1 MENLE
6 SLNYAEIAIG
16 GFGFILF
23 LLFTVTIKRNSD
35 NIFFSMRSSNL
46 MIITNALIFFSIAT
60 YVLNDILYDEYYDND
75 NLRYIST
82 FYSLFQIGIFISL
95 TMRYFRLF
103 LSCRNPEDSQNVQYN
118 LFETKYY
125 HYEYFY
131 VRLIAVS
138 ILLALIASLVNYFV
152 GNKNVGMFIYEIEFI
167 NNNKNKD
174 DIDGCF
180 YFWIIFSFL
189 QTAIFTTFDLLIS
202 KTHLNPDV
210 YISQEISLVAF
221 VNYIYSLSIGLSFLI
236 SKDRDIIT
244 SDNIKNFI
252 EGTIMLIPLVYNL
265 LIYFIVIALPFL
277 YGVFNSTVIIYDL
290 PGELCESLYLFLTKE
305 KCFDA
310 FHNYLKT
317 NNDIIRNQNDR
328 EKGVFLLDLLICIF
342 KFRLLVTN
350 NESRTL
356 IAEEINSIRINYLER
371 GDLNNYL
378 DKNLV
383 QETIDL
389 CTRYVNSNTLRANIF
404 DKVAAEAYQFL
415 DNKFKNFKASELFNK
430 LKNELT
436 EETNIR
442 CKLTNFGLIRN

>member
-1 MENLE
+1 MVNLE

-60 YVLNDILYDEYYDND
+60 YVLNDILYEEYKSNDD

-152 GNKNVGMFIYEIEFI
+152 GNKNVGMFIYEIEF
-167 NNNKNKD
+167 NKNND
-174 DIDGCF
+174 GINGCF

-189 QTAIFTTFDLLIS
+189 QTATFTTFDLLIS

-236 SKDRDIIT
+236 KHKVLEKD
-244 SDNIKNFI
+244 NNFI
-252 EGTIMLIPLVYNL
+252 KGTITLIPLIYNL

-356 IAEEINSIRINYLER
+356 IVDEINNIRLNYLER

>member
-1 MENLE
+1 MLNLE

-60 YVLNDILYDEYYDND
+60 YVLNDILYDDYNGND

-152 GNKNVGMFIYEIEFI
+152 GNKNVGMFIYEIEF
-167 NNNKNKD
+167 NKNND
-174 DIDGCF
+174 GIDGCF

-189 QTAIFTTFDLLIS
+189 QTATFTTFDLLIS

-236 SKDRDIIT
+236 NHKVLGKD
-244 SDNIKNFI
+244 NFI
-252 EGTIMLIPLVYNL
+252 KGTITLIPLIYNL

-356 IAEEINSIRINYLER
+356 IAEEINNIRNNYLER

>member
-1 MENLE
+1 MVNLE

-60 YVLNDILYDEYYDND
+60 YVLNDILYDEYKGND

-152 GNKNVGMFIYEIEFI
+152 GNKNVGMFIYEIEF
-167 NNNKNKD
+167 NKNND
-174 DIDGCF
+174 GIDGCF

-189 QTAIFTTFDLLIS
+189 QTATFTTFDLLIS

-236 SKDRDIIT
+236 NHEVLGK
-244 SDNIKNFI
+244 NNFI
-252 EGTIMLIPLVYNL
+252 KGTITLIPLIYNL

-356 IAEEINSIRINYLER
+356 IAEEINNIRSNYLER

>member
-1 MENLE
+1 MIVVY
-6 SLNYAEIAIG
+6 SH
-16 GFGFILF
+16 
-23 LLFTVTIKRNSD
+23 
-35 NIFFSMRSSNL
+35 IFFSMRSSNL

-60 YVLNDILYDEYYDND
+60 YVLNDILYDEYKDND

-152 GNKNVGMFIYEIEFI
+152 GNKNVGMFIYEIEF
-167 NNNKNKD
+167 NKNND
-174 DIDGCF
+174 GIGGCF

-189 QTAIFTTFDLLIS
+189 QTATFTTFDLLIS

-236 SKDRDIIT
+236 KHKVLEKD
-244 SDNIKNFI
+244 NFI
-252 EGTIMLIPLVYNL
+252 KGTITLIPLIYNL

-277 YGVFNSTVIIYDL
+277 FGVFNSTVIIYDL

>member
-60 YVLNDILYDEYYDND
+60 YVLNDILYDEYKGND

-152 GNKNVGMFIYEIEFI
+152 GNKNVGMFIYEIEF
-167 NNNKNKD
+167 NKNND
-174 DIDGCF
+174 GIDGCF

-189 QTAIFTTFDLLIS
+189 QTATFTTFDLLIS

-236 SKDRDIIT
+236 NHEVLEKD
-244 SDNIKNFI
+244 NFI
-252 EGTIMLIPLVYNL
+252 KGTITLIPLIYNL

-356 IAEEINSIRINYLER
+356 IAEEINNIRINYLER

>member
-1 MENLE
+1 MVNLE

-60 YVLNDILYDEYYDND
+60 YVLNDILYDEYKGNN

-152 GNKNVGMFIYEIEFI
+152 GNKNVGMFIYEIEF
-167 NNNKNKD
+167 NKNND
-174 DIDGCF
+174 GINGCF

-189 QTAIFTTFDLLIS
+189 QTATFTTFDLLIS

-210 YISQEISLVAF
+210 FISQEISLVAF

-236 SKDRDIIT
+236 NHEVLGK
-244 SDNIKNFI
+244 NNFI
-252 EGTIMLIPLVYNL
+252 KGTITLIPLIYNL

>member
-1 MENLE
+1 MVNLE

-60 YVLNDILYDEYYDND
+60 YVLNDILYGEYNGNN

-138 ILLALIASLVNYFV
+138 ILLAIIASLVNYFV
-152 GNKNVGMFIYEIEFI
+152 GNKNVGMFIYEIEF
-167 NNNKNKD
+167 NKNND
-174 DIDGCF
+174 GIVGCF

-189 QTAIFTTFDLLIS
+189 QTATFTTFDLLIS

-236 SKDRDIIT
+236 NHKVLEKD
-244 SDNIKNFI
+244 NNFI
-252 EGTIMLIPLVYNL
+252 KGTITLIPLIYNL

-277 YGVFNSTVIIYDL
+277 YGVFNSSVIIYDL

-356 IAEEINSIRINYLER
+356 IAEEINNIRMNYLER